1 VGRLVIAR
9 ALRLIVTLCIGLAIV
24 FAILTVVGLARGDV
38 VQPMYIAAMAVGV
51 VALLLAVARLAYL
64 ALARI
69 VDLGPRAKPR
79 S

>member
-38 VQPMYIAAMAVGV
+38 AQPMYIAAMAVGV
-51 VALLLAVARLAYL
+51 VALLLAVARLAHL
-64 ALARI
+64 ALGRI
-69 VDLGPRAKPR
+69 VDLGPPAKPR